1 MQSDVD
7 IDVDDSES
15 DSNAIEVRNH
25 NNAQQSSE
33 METFSPDKL
42 DTPENNLK
50 ETSKIKFTALSFA
63 SPSFSFHS
71 R

>member
-1 MQSDVD
+1 M
-7 IDVDDSES
+7 DDSES
-15 DSNAIEVRNH
+15 DANATEVRNH
-25 NNAQQSSE
+25 NNAEQSSD

-50 ETSKIKFTALSFA
+50 ETGKIKSTALSSPF
-63 SPSFSFHS
+63 PSFSFHS

>member
-1 MQSDVD
+1 M
-7 IDVDDSES
+7 DDSES
-15 DSNAIEVRNH
+15 DANATEVRNH
-25 NNAQQSSE
+25 NNAEQSSE

-42 DTPENNLK
+42 DTPEKNLK
-50 ETSKIKFTALSFA
+50 ETSKILITALSFA